1 VVLIELPPPKR
12 PPNPLYSTLEAGT
25 SLRRIF
31 DPTRHGTQALTFRH
45 YGPINRFDHHRV
57 SDEGEWRS
65 DPERGIYYAAF
76 TLSGCLVEIF
86 GDSGVIEIKDQE
98 VALVEV
104 TRPLTLL
111 DLRGS
116 GAMRS
121 GSVSALAKVADRLLS
136 QAWSRY
142 FYEQQEIYGKIDG
155 IRYYNAHNDEDAI
168 ALYERAQDALFCRDD
183 QILRLEYPRLRPAI
197 QKAALDNHLE
207 FLG

>member
-1 VVLIELPPPKR
+1 MVLIEFPPPKR

-31 DPTRHGTQALTFRH
+31 NPTRHGTQALTFRH
-45 YGPINRFDHHRV
+45 YGSINRFDHHRV
-57 SDEGEWRS
+57 CDQGERRN

-86 GDSGVIEIKDQE
+86 GDSGVIEIKDQQ

-142 FYEQQEIYGKIDG
+142 FYEQQEIYGRIDG

-168 ALYERAQDALFCRDD
+168 ALTKPIQ
-183 QILRLEYPRLRPAI
+183 PRIGHRQFVVI
-197 QKAALDNHLE
+197 KVR
-207 FLG
+207 